1 MTYDQISPYMTYDH
15 LNILGSVLSY
25 AAVQDGPCMFCTS
38 TLPPTFWALVGTTPA
53 CKCGISASW
62 FISDSPKTRCV
73 AAYWGYHP
81 PKLPQSIACHHNSH
95 FIHTHWSSPCQQL
108 VLFTQIQ
115 MSGASRAFAR
125 QNQNVHWENPRS
137 AGRKWPLWRPP
148 AAFRMLISAIR
159 GSWTAGSQC
168 KKWCQEDSES
178 LRPINMPSSWISS
191 IVAAPWLSWN
201 MPRSCQICFVS
212 LAIINNHMNSI
223 GSLLKD
229 TNFMDFSQRMIGGF
243 NSKSQ
248 VSQEN
253 TYPNTH
259 IYLNKYLYYMHNSLY
274 LELV

>member
-1 MTYDQISPYMTYDH
+1 
-15 LNILGSVLSY
+15 
-25 AAVQDGPCMFCTS
+25 
-38 TLPPTFWALVGTTPA
+38 
-53 CKCGISASW
+53 
-62 FISDSPKTRCV
+62 
-73 AAYWGYHP
+73 
-81 PKLPQSIACHHNSH
+81 
-95 FIHTHWSSPCQQL
+95 
-108 VLFTQIQ
+108 
-115 MSGASRAFAR
+115 
-125 QNQNVHWENPRS
+125 
-137 AGRKWPLWRPP
+137 
-148 AAFRMLISAIR
+148 
-159 GSWTAGSQC
+159 
-168 KKWCQEDSES
+168 
-178 LRPINMPSSWISS
+178 
-191 IVAAPWLSWN
+191 